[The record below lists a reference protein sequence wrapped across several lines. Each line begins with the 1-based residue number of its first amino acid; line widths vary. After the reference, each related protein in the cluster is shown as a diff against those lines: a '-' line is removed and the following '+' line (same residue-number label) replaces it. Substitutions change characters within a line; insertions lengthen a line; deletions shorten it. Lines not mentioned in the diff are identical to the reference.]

1 MATVEF
7 RKLVKR
13 YGPIEVVHSI
23 DLMIGDG
30 EFIVLVGPSGCGK
43 STTLRMLAGLE
54 DISGGEILID
64 ARAVNEIEPRDR
76 DVAMV
81 FQDYAL
87 YPHMS
92 VYENMAF
99 SLRYRKVPR
108 KEIDARVR
116 DAAEILGLTPYL
128 QRRPK
133 QLSGGQRQRVAMGRA
148 IVRKPR
154 VFLFD
159 EPLSN
164 LDAKLRGSMRL
175 EMKKLH
181 QRLGVT
187 TVFVTHDQIEA
198 MTLADRVVVMN
209 GGHIEQTGT
218 PDEVYHAPASLFVA
232 SFIGAPTM
240 NLIPATR
247 GGSNELRL
255 AGHDQVIALPKPITG
270 SASEL
275 VFGIRPEDVD
285 IANDA
290 PLPGQVDMPAIV
302 EVIEPL
308 GADTLVFTTM
318 SGHPVTARVRP
329 DIRPAPGAEVTMRFN
344 LKRAHLFEAATNKA
358 VPFAIDVIR

>member
-13 YGPIEVVHSI
+13 YGELEVVHAI
-23 DLMIGDG
+23 DLNIQDG

-54 DISGGEILID
+54 DISDGEILIEG
-64 ARAVNEIEPRDR
+64 RVVNEIEPRDR
-76 DVAMV
+76 DIAMV

-99 SLRYRKVPR
+99 SLRYRNTPR
-108 KEIDARVR
+108 KEIGARVHE
-116 DAAEILGLTPYL
+116 AAEILGLMPYL
-128 QRRPK
+128 QRKPK

-148 IVRKPR
+148 IVRKPQ

-164 LDAKLRGSMRL
+164 LDAKLRGTMRL

-181 QRLGVT
+181 QQLGVT

-209 GGHIEQTGT
+209 NGHIEQVGT

-232 SFIGAPTM
+232 GFIGAPTM
-240 NLIPATR
+240 NLIPVQR
-247 GGSNELRL
+247 GDSNQVRL
-255 AGHDQVIALPKPITG
+255 VENGQAIVLPNPIAA
-270 SASEL
+270 SADAL
-275 VFGIRPEDVD
+275 MLGMRPEDVD
-285 IANDA
+285 VAQGAIA
-290 PLPGQVDMPAIV
+290 PGQVDMPAIV
-302 EVIEPL
+302 EVVEPL
-308 GADTLVFTTM
+308 GADTLVFTKM
-318 SGHPVTARVRP
+318 SGHPVVARVRP
-329 DIRPAPGAEVTMRFN
+329 DVRPKPGETVDLRFD
-344 LKRAHLFEAATNKA
+344 LARAHLFDAATGKTLS
-358 VPFAIDVIR
+358 

>member
-13 YGPIEVVHSI
+13 YGELEVVHAI
-23 DLMIGDG
+23 DLKIQDG

-54 DISGGEILID
+54 DISDGEILIEG
-64 ARAVNEIEPRDR
+64 RVVNEIEPRDR
-76 DVAMV
+76 DIAMV

-99 SLRYRKVPR
+99 SLRYRDTPR
-108 KEIDARVR
+108 GEIKSRVHE
-116 DAAEILGLTPYL
+116 AAEILGLMPYL
-128 QRRPK
+128 QRKPK

-148 IVRKPR
+148 IVRKPQ

-164 LDAKLRGSMRL
+164 LDAKLRGTMRL

-181 QRLGVT
+181 QQLGVT

-209 GGHIEQTGT
+209 NGHIEQVGT

-232 SFIGAPTM
+232 GFIGAPTM
-240 NLIPATR
+240 NLVPVQR
-247 GGSNELRL
+247 GDSNQVRL
-255 AGHDQVIALPKPITG
+255 VENGRAIALPKPIAE
-270 SASEL
+270 SASAL
-275 VFGIRPEDVD
+275 MLGMRPEDVD
-285 IANDA
+285 VAQGAIA
-290 PLPGQVDMPAIV
+290 PGQVDMPAIV
-302 EVIEPL
+302 EVVEPL
-308 GADTLVFTTM
+308 GADTLVFTRM
-318 SGHPVTARVRP
+318 AGHPVVARVRP
-329 DIRPAPGAEVTMRFN
+329 DVRPKPGETVDLRFD
-344 LKRAHLFEAATNKA
+344 LARAHLFDAASGKA
-358 VPFAIDVIR
+358 LSQR

>member
-13 YGPIEVVHSI
+13 YGPLEVVHSI
-23 DLMIGDG
+23 DLIIGDG

-64 ARAVNEIEPRDR
+64 ARAVNEVEPRDR
-76 DVAMV
+76 DIAMV

-99 SLRYRKVPR
+99 SLRYRKMPR

-133 QLSGGQRQRVAMGRA
+133 QLSGGQRQPVAMGRA

-164 LDAKLRGSMRL
+164 LDASLRGDIRL
-175 EMKKLH
+175 EIGQLVR
-181 QRLGVT
+181 RLGAT
-187 TVFVTHDQIEA
+187 ALYVTHDHVEA
-198 MTLADRVVVMN
+198 MTLADRIAVMRTGRILQLATPREIYERPATSFVGGFLGSPRMNLLPARVEDDAVVA
-209 GGHIEQTGT
+209 GAFRLPRPAGT
-218 PDEVYHAPASLFVA
+218 LPARLVVGVRPEHVTVSEPDESG
-232 SFIGAPTM
+232 SGAEP
-240 NLIPATR
+240 
-247 GGSNELRL
+247 GEVL
-255 AGHDQVIALPKPITG
+255 AV
-270 SASEL
+270 
-275 VFGIRPEDVD
+275 
-285 IANDA
+285 
-290 PLPGQVDMPAIV
+290 
-302 EVIEPL
+302 EPL
-308 GADTLVFTTM
+308 GAETHLV
-318 SGHPVTARVRP
+318 VR
-329 DIRPAPGAEVTMRFN
+329 
-344 LKRAHLFEAATNKA
+344 
-358 VPFAIDVIR
+358 

>member
-7 RKLVKR
+7 RRLVKR
-13 YGPIEVVHSI
+13 YGTVEVVHAI
-23 DLMIGDG
+23 DLAINDG

-54 DISGGEILID
+54 DITEGQILING
-64 ARAVNEIEPRDR
+64 RVVNEVEPRDR
-76 DVAMV
+76 DIAMV

-99 SLRYRKVPR
+99 SLRYRDVPR
-108 KEIDARVR
+108 KQIDGRVR
-116 DAAEILGLTPYL
+116 DAAAILGLEPYL
-128 QRRPK
+128 NRRPK

-148 IVRKPR
+148 IVRKPQ

-187 TVFVTHDQIEA
+187 TVYVTHDQIEA

-232 SFIGAPTM
+232 GFIGSPTM
-240 NLIPATR
+240 NLIPAR
-247 GGSNELRL
+247 KSGAGQLRL
-255 AGHDQVIALPKPITG
+255 GNDGGLVPLPAGR
-270 SASEL
+270 SASSDEL
-275 VFGIRPEDVD
+275 MLGLRPEDVEIPQD
-285 IANDA
+285 SV
-290 PLPGQVDMPAIV
+290 PPPGRVDVPAVV

-318 SGHPVTARVRP
+318 SGHPVAARVRP
-329 DIRPAPGAEVTMRFN
+329 EIRPGPGERLN
-344 LKRAHLFEAATNKA
+344 LRLNIERMHLFDAATGR
-358 VPFAIDVIR
+358 AIGGPPAHA

>member
-13 YGPIEVVHSI
+13 YGPIEVVHAI
-23 DLMIGDG
+23 DLKIADG

-54 DISGGEILID
+54 DISDGEILID
-64 ARAVNEIEPRDR
+64 GRAVNEIEPRDR
-76 DVAMV
+76 DIAMV

-99 SLRYRKVPR
+99 SLQYRKVSR

-128 QRRPK
+128 QRRPR

-148 IVRKPR
+148 IVRKPQ

-164 LDAKLRGSMRL
+164 LDAKLRGTMRL

-209 GGHIEQTGT
+209 GGYIEQIGT

-240 NLIPATR
+240 NLIPAKR
-247 GGSNELRL
+247 SGPNQLRL
-255 AGHDQVIALPKPITG
+255 LGK
-270 SASEL
+270 
-275 VFGIRPEDVD
+275 RPGDRAAKAD
-285 IANDA
+285 RGDGGRSDA
-290 PLPGQVDMPAIV
+290 RHAPGGCRCRARRDRLPGQVDVPAVV
-302 EVIEPL
+302 EVVEPL

-318 SGHPVTARVRP
+318 SGHPVVARVRP
-329 DIRPAPGAEVTMRFN
+329 DIRPKPGDTVDLRFN
-344 LKRAHLFEAATNKA
+344 LVRAHLFDATSGKA
-358 VPFAIDVIR
+358 LNLI

>member
-7 RKLVKR
+7 KRLTKR
-13 YGPIEVVHSI
+13 YGTLEVVHSI
-23 DLMIGDG
+23 DLMIQDG

-76 DVAMV
+76 DIAMV

-99 SLRYRKVPR
+99 ALRYRKVPR

-128 QRRPK
+128 ARRPK

-148 IVRKPR
+148 IVRNPK

-164 LDAKLRGSMRL
+164 LDAKLRVQMRT
-175 EMKKLH
+175 EIKKVH
-181 QRLGVT
+181 QQVT
-187 TVFVTHDQIEA
+187 TTTVYVTHDQVEA

-209 GGHIEQTGT
+209 AGRIDQIGT
-218 PDEVYHAPASLFVA
+218 PHQVYHTPKTQFVA
-232 SFIGAPTM
+232 GFIGSPTM
-240 NLIPATR
+240 NMLPCRLVENGSGLTVRLSDWLSFPVPPSRVTR
-247 GGSNELRL
+247 YRPRVGRDL
-255 AGHDQVIALPKPITG
+255 T
-270 SASEL
+270 
-275 VFGIRPEDVD
+275 FGLRPEHIIEGRGD
-285 IANDA
+285 I
-290 PLPGQVDMPAIV
+290 PPGA
-302 EVIEPL
+302 
-308 GADTLVFTTM
+308 AVFE
-318 SGHPVTARVRP
+318 A
-329 DIRPAPGAEVTMRFN
+329 RPAVVEPMG
-344 LKRAHLFEAATNKA
+344 
-358 VPFAIDVIR
+358 